1 VTAGRSIATDARLF
15 PKGAPAFIY
24 SERPVLDAA
33 GRLLGWTPF
42 LRFVLNQDTG
52 GAIKGPQRVDLF
64 FGAESQAAAEAGYMN
79 SRGKLYFLA
88 LKNPPAKRT
97 VRSPDS

>member
-1 VTAGRSIATDARLF
+1 
-15 PKGAPAFIY
+15 
-24 SERPVLDAA
+24 VLDNA

-52 GAIKGPQRVDLF
+52 GAIRGPQRVDLF

-79 SRGKLYFLA
+79 SRGRLYFLA
-88 LKNPPAKRT
+88 LKNPQGET
-97 VRSPDS
+97 VAR